1 MPNRSPRE
9 NLTARA
15 RLSSGASATGSDRGL
30 HPGYLR
36 LLLAVLE
43 AEGCNAQAL
52 CDHCGLDRADLQG
65 EQLLP
70 LGPCVGLI
78 ETALARSGHPW
89 LGLEVAAAAPVF
101 SHGALAQAVAASAS
115 LREALMLIA
124 RYLPQR
130 VPALQLSLQA
140 RPPGLLLGMV
150 ATTMLGL
157 AQRPVIECA
166 LLMLERLL
174 CGLSLGDFS
183 SARIKLPWPE
193 PPLAGQYTRYFRST
207 LCFGADACGL
217 WIPDALADAPLLSA
231 DPQLLVVAR
240 ARCEQQRQALGAERE
255 VLAELRRR
263 LAACDSQYPSAV
275 QMAATLQMS
284 PRSFQRLL
292 SAEGL
297 RWRGLVD
304 AARAERALTLLRE
317 TRLSVEQIAPRLG
330 YADASNFSRCL
341 RRWYG
346 CSASELRRDSGNAE
360 EFSVAARHGGR
371 ARGSRPGGS

>member
-1 MPNRSPRE
+1 MLSRRSRE
-9 NLTARA
+9 NPTARA
-15 RLSSGASATGSDRGL
+15 RPSARATDSAGGL

-36 LLLAVLE
+36 LLLAVME
-43 AEGCNAQAL
+43 AEGCDAQAL
-52 CDHCGLDRADLQG
+52 CAHCGLDAAALRG
-65 EQLLP
+65 EQPLP
-70 LGPCVGLI
+70 LTPCVALI
-78 ETALARSGHPW
+78 ETALARSGRPW

-101 SHGALAQAVAASAS
+101 SHGALAQAVAASS
-115 LREALMLIA
+115 CLREALTLIL
-124 RYLPQR
+124 RYLPLR
-130 VPALQLSLQA
+130 VPALRLSLQA
-140 RPPGLLLGMV
+140 RPPGLLLGMA
-150 ATTMLGL
+150 ATIELGA

-183 SARIKLPWPE
+183 LARIELPWSE
-193 PPLAGQYTRYFRST
+193 PPWAGQYTRHFRSNV
-207 LCFGADACGL
+207 CFDADTCGL

-231 DPQLLVVAR
+231 DPQMLVAAR
-240 ARCEQQRQALGAERE
+240 ARCEQQRQTLWGERE
-255 VLAELRRR
+255 ALAELRRR
-263 LAACDSQYPSAV
+263 LAACDSHYPSAV
-275 QMAATLQMS
+275 QMAASLKMS

-292 SAEGL
+292 STEGL

-304 AARAERALTLLRE
+304 EARAERALILLRD
-317 TRLSVEQIAPRLG
+317 TRLSVEQIALRLG

-360 EFSVAARHGGR
+360 AFSVVARHGGR